1 MQVHEISRKA
11 LGELKATGRVYDIS
25 TGYGD
30 YLVVSTIAVFGG
42 ARSTVFIVDQHDTS
56 YWANHS
62 AEIQEAIS
70 LHNAAKDEAGDY
82 CSAYEVWHVIEDND
96 WAILWGYQNEEKP
109 WTNED
114 GEHLQAIF
122 PDDKKALRFAYVTV
136 AQRHCDRVVIDGIHG
151 YYCIELGSEG
161 TSLYVQLEE
170 KCRGKHDA
178 YYAVKNASSFYN
190 VSILDTGNVKKN
202 YVCPDCGFE
211 AAVM

>member
-11 LGELKATGRVYDIS
+11 LEQLKALGRVSDIS

-30 YLVVSTIAVFGG
+30 YLVVSTVAVFGG
-42 ARSTVFIVDQHDTS
+42 AHSTVFILDQNES
-56 YWANHS
+56 CYWANHS
-62 AEIQEAIS
+62 AESQEVIS
-70 LHNAAKDEAGDY
+70 LYNTVKGSDY
-82 CSAYEVWHVIEDND
+82 CAAYEVWHVIEDND

-114 GEHLQAIF
+114 GEHLQAVF
-122 PDDKKALRFAYVTV
+122 PDDKKALRFAYVAV
-136 AQRHCDRVVIDGIHG
+136 AQKHCNRVVIDGIHG

-161 TSLYVQLEE
+161 TSLFVHLEE

-190 VSILDTGNVKKN
+190 VSLVETGNVKKN